1 MVASRTDYVAEA
13 VSAAHSV
20 MLELIHL
27 LGEYRNDI
35 VVIGGWVPFLLL
47 ADASVEHIGS
57 MDVDLALNH
66 RTLQDSGY
74 RTIQQL
80 LVDRGYRQG
89 KQPFTF
95 YRPVQAHGR
104 EIIVQVDLLAGEYAG
119 AGRKHRT
126 QPIQDVRARKARG
139 CDLAFDI
146 ATEVTI
152 EGSLPEGGQ
161 DSATVR
167 VASMVP
173 FIVMKGIALADR
185 LKAKDAWDIYFCTRY
200 YPGGLEA
207 LVEEFLPHQGHGLVR
222 EGLEDIA
229 GAFAS
234 PEHTGPQFV
243 ADFEELTDP
252 EERALL
258 QRDAYERVRYLIE
271 RLDVKSDQGTI

>member
-1 MVASRTDYVAEA
+1 
-13 VSAAHSV
+13 

-173 FIVMKGIALADR
+173 FIVMKGIALANR

-200 YPGGLEA
+200 YPGGLDA
-207 LVEEFLPHQGHGLVR
+207 LVCIIRPMPTSDSEACRPPVPTDVGHLFRWHVV
-222 EGLEDIA
+222 
-229 GAFAS
+229 
-234 PEHTGPQFV
+234 H
-243 ADFEELTDP
+243 
-252 EERALL
+252 
-258 QRDAYERVRYLIE
+258 
-271 RLDVKSDQGTI
+271 